1 MASPA
6 GTTMEAG
13 GRGTPNAQAYKA
25 ELFTEDAWQGELVES
40 SRASVPTGRE
50 RMGSPTLQTLQDPIL
65 LIANALGLLLRRGW
79 SFNAFKPFRGYV
91 TGGFPSFST

>member
-1 MASPA
+1 MA
-6 GTTMEAG
+6 E
-13 GRGTPNAQAYKA
+13 R
-25 ELFTEDAWQGELVES
+25 
-40 SRASVPTGRE
+40 RPTGRE

-91 TGGFPSFST
+91 TGGLVLGALPPPRAHRAWRGWALCSFRRA